1 MAVIPM
7 PDARLLSAI
16 PYIKHG
22 GTVADIG
29 TDHAYLPIYLV
40 RENLVSRAIA
50 ADINRGP
57 ILSAE
62 ANIAS
67 AGLSQRIDTLQTD
80 GLHGIE
86 AYEPDDILIFG
97 MGGELIV
104 RILQEAPWIKNG
116 RIGLILQ
123 PMSRMQIL
131 RKWLTENGFFIVGE
145 TLTDRAK
152 FYQTIY
158 ACYDGVGEC
167 YTEEELLLGK
177 RNIEV
182 SPPLF
187 EDFVRHELAV
197 HEKILAGKQK
207 SADSDTREEMR
218 VIGFL
223 KRRLETIT

>member
-7 PDARLLSAI
+7 PDARLISAI
-16 PYIKHG
+16 PYIKKG

-29 TDHAYLPIYLV
+29 TDHAYLPIHLV
-40 RENLVSRAIA
+40 REGIVSAAVA

-57 ILSAE
+57 ILSAQ

-67 AGLSQRIDTLQTD
+67 AGLSAQIASVQTD

-86 AYEPDDILIFG
+86 IYQPDDVLLFG

-104 RILQEAPWIKNG
+104 RILQEAPWVRDG

-131 RKWLTENGFFIVGE
+131 RKWLTENGFSILGE
-145 TLTDRAK
+145 SLTDPAK

-158 ACYDGVGEC
+158 ARYDGIGEC

-177 RNIEV
+177 RNIEAQ
-182 SPPLF
+182 PPLF

-207 SADSDTREEMR
+207 SAESDVTDELR

-223 KRRLETIT
+223 KKRLEKIT